1 MKFLILHGSF
11 GSSEGN
17 WFPSLRDKLEMLN
30 QKVVLPQFPVEDW
43 AEMTS
48 KGRSYVP
55 VHQNLGNWMTFFEK
69 NVYPDVK
76 NEKIVVA
83 AHSLGPLFF
92 LHLLDKFDLNVDAAI
107 LVSPFLF
114 VPSND
119 DLWQIDLV
127 NAAFYKEDFDF
138 AGLRGKISQSYVL
151 YSDNDPYITV
161 DKPLEFAQKLGSST
175 VQVMGGKHLDADANL
190 KEFPLVL
197 ELCKSRIPLM
207 S

>member
-17 WFPSLRDKLEMLN
+17 WFPSLRDNLEILN

-43 AEMTS
+43 AEVTS

-55 VHQNLGNWMTFFEK
+55 LHQNLGNWMTFFEK
-69 NVYPDVK
+69 NVYPEVK
-76 NEKIVVA
+76 EENIVIIT
-83 AHSLGPLFF
+83 HSLGALFF
-92 LHLLDKFDLNVDAAI
+92 LHFLGKFDLNVDAAI

-114 VPSND
+114 VQSND

-127 NAAFYKEDFDF
+127 NATFYKEDFDF
-138 AGLRGKISQSYVL
+138 VRLSDQILQSYVL
-151 YSDNDPYITV
+151 YSDNDPYMPV
-161 DKPLEFAQKLGSST
+161 DRPLEFAQKLGSST
-175 VQVMGGKHLDADANL
+175 IQVLGGKHLDADVNL
-190 KEFPLVL
+190 REFPLVL